1 MEEPLIIQIYLSD
14 DVQVDW
20 HISSPRTVTF
30 QDVLDAIAQA
40 SDDKLLATYFEYK
53 DEDGDRIT
61 VKSDEELHAM
71 INFHMAPTYSQGG
84 AFVHEGNGL
93 PHLPSLVVYP
103 KNSKPARSRNVHD
116 LKVAIAPTAS
126 SKILSNNLDITVDDA
141 MQAQEPCSSL
151 ACENDRNSPAGNTD
165 SFEVGQIGNNTLLFL
180 ETIGNG
186 NSGVVQRAV
195 HRQSGT
201 ITAVKSITLDLTDEE
216 QKRILLE
223 LKILRKCNGSPFII
237 SFYGAYFDENRVLL
251 CTEFMDGGSL
261 DKHGVVPEPVLRN
274 VASAIS
280 FGLKHLW
287 SLRIMHRDVK
297 PSNVLVNSSGQIKL
311 CDFGVSTQ
319 LVDSIARTYVG
330 TNAYMAPERVVGRDY
345 TIYSDVWSFGLSL
358 CELALGNFPYP
369 QLAAKI
375 AGSKGVVPME
385 IMQCIVN
392 DDAPR
397 LPPEHF
403 SPDLVDFVIC
413 CLQKEADKRLLP
425 EQLCLHHLV
434 TTTCQLPLAHRLG
447 VVSQWLKQA
456 LAQNG

>member
-1 MEEPLIIQIYLSD
+1 MIIQIYLGEEL
-14 DVQVDW
+14 QIDW
-20 HISSPRTVTF
+20 HISSPRLLTF
-30 QDVLDAIAQA
+30 QDVLDAIAQVLA

-71 INFHMAPTYSQGG
+71 INFHMTPTYNHGG
-84 AFVHEGNGL
+84 AFVCEGNGV
-93 PHLPSLVVYP
+93 PNLPSLIVYP
-103 KNSKPARSRNVHD
+103 KNNKSSRIRNVHD
-116 LKVAIAPTAS
+116 LKPNNSSAP
-126 SKILSNNLDITVDDA
+126 NNV
-141 MQAQEPCSSL
+141 
-151 ACENDRNSPAGNTD
+151 NNSPQHNSSQTD
-165 SFEVGQIGNNTLLFL
+165 TFELGQIGNDTLLFL

-201 ITAVKSITLDLTDEE
+201 VTAVKSITLDLTDEE

-261 DKHGVVPEPVLRN
+261 DKYGAVPEPVLGH

-358 CELALGNFPYP
+358 CELAVGNFPYP

-392 DDAPR
+392 DDPPR
-397 LPPEHF
+397 LPPGHF
-403 SPDLVDFVIC
+403 SRDLVDFVIC
-413 CLQKEADKRLLP
+413 CLQKEADRRLLP
-425 EQLCLHHLV
+425 EQLCNHKLV
-434 TTTCQLPLAHRLG
+434 AATCQLPLAQRLG
-447 VVSQWLKQA
+447 TVSEWIKHA
-456 LAQNG
+456 LGHRR